1 MTYTMDIET
10 ADGVH
15 QHPFH
20 LGTIH
25 HVAESFVLE
34 RLAEPRVRSI
44 ALRHNR
50 KLIAIYDWR
59 ALTGEA

>member
-1 MTYTMDIET
+1 MPYTMDIET

-25 HVAESFVLE
+25 QIAEGFVLE
-34 RLAEPRVRSI
+34 KLADPQVRSI
-44 ALRHNR
+44 ALRRNR

-59 ALTGEA
+59 ALTGEE